1 MTVSD
6 LTDEVLQAL
15 EEDPAAPIFWNLV
28 DEVRPAVVEAARWA
42 TIITGE
48 PELRVAPAFP
58 LAADTMLFT
67 IPSSL
72 IALIRVESTSV
83 VPKSSPWKL
92 DRMIPGWQNEIGD
105 DLKAWFP
112 VGLTKFGI
120 YPQLNNAID
129 VALTGIALPITTGRP
144 YTGFEPLPF
153 QVEYSHAL
161 QRMGVH
167 LLRVKESGLEF
178 YQSLDDLDSFLD
190 AMVDLGRFSYRKDK
204 LRFTS
209 AFGPKAEVKPVEAR

>member
-1 MTVSD
+1 MTISD
-6 LTDEVLQAL
+6 LTNEVLQSL

-48 PELRVAPAFP
+48 SELRVTPAAP
-58 LAADTMLFT
+58 LAADTMLFSV
-67 IPSSL
+67 PSSL
-72 IALIRVESTSV
+72 IALIRMEATAV

-92 DRMIPGWQNEIGD
+92 DRMIPGWQNEMGD
-105 DLKAWFP
+105 ELKAWFP

-120 YPQLNNAID
+120 YPRLNNP
-129 VALTGIALPITTGRP
+129 VQVVLTGIALPVTTARP
-144 YTGFEPLPF
+144 YTGLETLPF
-153 QVEYSHAL
+153 QIEYEHAM
-161 QRMGVH
+161 QRMAVH
-167 LLRVKESGLEF
+167 LLRIKEGGLEF
-178 YQSLDDLDSFLD
+178 YQSLEDLDSFLE

-209 AFGPKAEVKPVEAR
+209 AFGPKAEVKPVETR